1 MKTHIALDMDGTIFD
16 CGEIILDAY
25 HEGLIR
31 FKQLSRSDSIPMPS
45 WQKIMSV
52 IGTPNDSIFDALF
65 PAQSIKERIE
75 INKMCSDSL
84 VGRVRKGGGTIFEG
98 VAATMKE
105 LHDNGYIMHAASNGT
120 RAYIEAILE
129 TNNLIRYIS
138 KPVVTIDDGLAD
150 KTDIVRRYRR
160 DIAADNPLIMIGD
173 RQSDR
178 MAAEENAIPFIG
190 CSFGHA
196 GISEIDGAR
205 WIARGF
211 SEIPAIVLKIEKEI
225 ISGLSG
231 R

>member
-1 MKTHIALDMDGTIFD
+1 MKTHLALDMDGTIFD

-25 HEGLIR
+25 HEGIMR
-31 FKQLSRSDSIPMPS
+31 FRQLSRNDSIPLPS
-45 WQKIMSV
+45 LQEIMSV

-65 PAQSIKERIE
+65 PAQSVEERTA

-84 VGRVRKGGGTIFEG
+84 VGRVRKGGGRIFEG

-105 LHDNGYIMHAASNGT
+105 LHEIGCVMHAASNGT

-129 TNNLIRYIS
+129 TNNLMRYIS
-138 KPVVTIDDGLAD
+138 KPVVTIDDGFAD

-160 DIAADNPLIMIGD
+160 DIALDSPLIMIGD

-178 MAAEENAIPFIG
+178 MAAEENIIPFIG

-205 WIARGF
+205 WIAHGF
-211 SEIPAIVLKIEKEI
+211 SEIPGIILNIEKEI